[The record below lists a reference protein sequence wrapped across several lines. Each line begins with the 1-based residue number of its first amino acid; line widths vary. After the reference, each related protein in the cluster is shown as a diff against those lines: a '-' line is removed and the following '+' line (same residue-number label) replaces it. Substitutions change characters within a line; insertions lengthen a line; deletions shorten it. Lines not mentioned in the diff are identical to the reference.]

1 MILLCTPLPHITSP
15 NHRST
20 AVPQETTQR
29 EFRTSRVTKAEARR
43 LNEIRR
49 QVMEEFPPAPDRPR
63 PASTGIGAQIRAARE
78 AKGLTWYA
86 VAKRAGIPNPATI
99 RDIEY
104 GRDAKLSNIQAIANA
119 LGLVVELAE
128 QTV

>member
-1 MILLCTPLPHITSP
+1 MLPKTPK
-15 NHRST
+15 R
-20 AVPQETTQR
+20 V
-29 EFRTSRVTKAEARR
+29 FRTSRVSEAEARR

-49 QVMEEFPPAPDRPR
+49 QVMEEFPPDPDRPR
-63 PASTGIGAQIRAARE
+63 PTSSGVGAQIRAARE

-86 VAKRAGIPNPATI
+86 VAKLAGIPNPATI

-104 GRDAKLSNIQAIANA
+104 GRDAKLSNIQAIAGA

-128 QTV
+128 QTA